1 MNAPAVLPVDL
12 DASATTPVSRRV
24 LERMMPYFREEYGN
38 PSSPYEAGERAK
50 TAISEARAS
59 VASFL
64 GCESREIV
72 FTSGGTESNQ
82 AAVRSALRLKPERRT
97 IVLSAIEHS
106 SILGLAP
113 EFESSGYR
121 VRRIDPRADGRIA
134 AADVAEAVD
143 SDTALVA
150 VMWVNNETG
159 AIAPVAE
166 IAGIAHRKDALFHCD
181 GVAAVG
187 KVPVDLS
194 SVGIDSLSL
203 SAHKIYGP
211 KGVGALFVRRTR
223 TFHPLI
229 PGAQERKRRGGTENV
244 PGKGLETVPVGR
256 MPESVSDQDR
266 LRLWPRPACRFFRI
280 EREGPGIDIGKNG
293 FRPLPGNRP
302 GNAEPGERRSD
313 HLVARPDSQ
322 TGKGDKQSDRGRGNQ
337 KSVGAAKDQSQ
348 TGFENINGILEGIL
362 SQSGDL
368 SRCSPEWSGG
378 RGCQGAP
385 HDQYSFSGNV
395 GGEDLV
401 EPWQRGDTGVHGFG
415 LFRGFG
421 RAVPCP
427 PVHGAES
434 CRSSFLLALLS
445 REAPDRSGN

>member
-24 LERMMPYFREEYGN
+24 LEKMIPHFREEYGN
-38 PSSPYEAGERAK
+38 PSSPYEAGDRAK

-106 SILGLAP
+106 SILGLVP

-134 AADVAEAVD
+134 AADVAKAVD

-159 AIAPVAE
+159 VIAPVAE
-166 IAGIAHRKDALFHCD
+166 IAEIAHRKDALFHCD

-223 TFHPLI
+223 TFYPLI

-244 PGKGLETVPVGR
+244 PGIVGLGEASR
-256 MPESVSDQDR
+256 ESMEFLASGTDALKRLRDR
-266 LRLWPRPACRFFRI
+266 LERGVLEIFPNARRNGPAEEDARAPHMTNILF
-280 EREGPGIDIGKNG
+280 PGISGEKILWSLGK
-293 FRPLPGNRP
+293 
-302 GNAEPGERRSD
+302 
-313 HLVARPDSQ
+313 
-322 TGKGDKQSDRGRGNQ
+322 
-337 KSVGAAKDQSQ
+337 
-348 TGFENINGILEGIL
+348 EGIRASMGSACSAGSVEPSHVLL
-362 SQSGDL
+362 SMGL
-368 SRCSPEWSGG
+368 SRAEALSSLRFSLG
-378 RGCQGAP
+378 RHLTEAEI
-385 HDQYSFSGNV
+385 DRTIAV
-395 GGEDLV
+395 
-401 EPWQRGDTGVHGFG
+401 FG
-415 LFRGFG
+415 QMAVTIG
-421 RAVPCP
+421 RRV
-427 PVHGAES
+427 S
-434 CRSSFLLALLS
+434 
-445 REAPDRSGN
+445 

>member
-12 DASATTPVSRRV
+12 DASATTPVSCRV

-244 PGKGLETVPVGR
+244 PGIVGLGEASR
-256 MPESVSDQDR
+256 ESMEFLASGTDALKRLRDR
-266 LRLWPRPACRFFRI
+266 LERGVLEIFPDARRNGPAEEDARAPHMTNILFPGMSGEKILWSL
-280 EREGPGIDIGKNG
+280 GK
-293 FRPLPGNRP
+293 
-302 GNAEPGERRSD
+302 
-313 HLVARPDSQ
+313 
-322 TGKGDKQSDRGRGNQ
+322 
-337 KSVGAAKDQSQ
+337 
-348 TGFENINGILEGIL
+348 EGIRASMGSACSAGSVEPSHVLL
-362 SQSGDL
+362 SMGL
-368 SRCSPEWSGG
+368 SRAEALSSLRFSLG
-378 RGCQGAP
+378 RHLTEAEI
-385 HDQYSFSGNV
+385 DRTIAV
-395 GGEDLV
+395 
-401 EPWQRGDTGVHGFG
+401 FG
-415 LFRGFG
+415 QMAVTIG
-421 RAVPCP
+421 RRV
-427 PVHGAES
+427 S
-434 CRSSFLLALLS
+434 
-445 REAPDRSGN
+445 